1 MVTRNDIIS
10 HMGSNHFQ
18 PKGQL
23 SVATAPK
30 VAVCLIKT
38 NFIYEGYKLKFPQ
51 YSDKS
56 KFPVKCNIQT
66 LNLSDCKGSQLKLY
80 PIKFTINDLLSSP
93 KTIEM

>member
-23 SVATAPK
+23 SVTTAPE

-38 NFIYEGYKLKFPQ
+38 YFIYEGYEL
-51 YSDKS
+51 
-56 KFPVKCNIQT
+56 
-66 LNLSDCKGSQLKLY
+66 
-80 PIKFTINDLLSSP
+80 
-93 KTIEM
+93 